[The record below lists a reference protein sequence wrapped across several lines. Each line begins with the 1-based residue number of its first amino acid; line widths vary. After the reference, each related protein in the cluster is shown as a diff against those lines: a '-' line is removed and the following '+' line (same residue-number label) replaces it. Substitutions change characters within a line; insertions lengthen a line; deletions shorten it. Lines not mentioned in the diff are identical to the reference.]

1 MMRKTQSAA
10 IVLPELA
17 GDDDRGAMQR
27 YVVIIE
33 GANLEEVEETELLAL
48 PNEGDPIETKF
59 GTCLVVKTEATNG
72 GVYAGRIVCRMP
84 GY

>member
-1 MMRKTQSAA
+1 MHPIRQAA
-10 IVLPELA
+10 IVVVARRRTTTEEV
-17 GDDDRGAMQR
+17 MQR

-33 GANLEEVEETELLAL
+33 GANLEEIEETELLAL

-72 GVYAGRIVCRMP
+72 GVYSGRIVCRLP